1 MGRQGGEVEE
11 ERLGFVLPLDLLH
24 RLVADQRQVVGG
36 LLQEFA
42 VALPVDDAAAHLGEV
57 VDLAD
62 EVAVEVIEAPVLWP
76 VFLVSMA
83 QVPLAHHRGLVARLL
98 QRLRQG
104 AFIGGQAVGVVGED
118 HQGLE
123 AIAHRVATRHQGSAR
138 RRADGHAVEGLHPH
152 AFPGQLVDVRRLDVA
167 APVAEIGIAEVVGH
181 DENNVWPPPADGRST
196 DRPSSRPVGLQ
207 RQGGY

>member
-1 MGRQGGEVEE
+1 MRCQGGEVEE
-11 ERLGFVLPLDLLH
+11 EGLGFVLPLDLLH

-62 EVAVEVIEAPVLWP
+62 EVAVEVIEAPVLRP
-76 VFLVSMA
+76 VFFIGMA

-98 QRLRQG
+98 QGLGQG

-118 HQGLE
+118 HQRLQ
-123 AIAHRVATRHQGSAR
+123 AVAHRVAARH
-138 RRADGHAVEGLHPH
+138 
-152 AFPGQLVDVRRLDVA
+152 
-167 APVAEIGIAEVVGH
+167 
-181 DENNVWPPPADGRST
+181 
-196 DRPSSRPVGLQ
+196 
-207 RQGGY
+207 